1 MVGCRGRLS
10 ARHYPD
16 AMSSRVVVTLA
27 GDVLDPTRPVL
38 HADDLGAVRGDGVF
52 ETLLVR
58 GGKACR
64 VDAHLARLRRSA
76 AAVDLTEPDVDAWTR
91 AIGIA
96 ATAWGTAEEG
106 AMRLYLSRGREDGD
120 GGETALLTVSA
131 VPARVASARTAGV
144 SALTLA
150 RGYSVDVAGAA
161 PWTLL
166 GAKTL
171 SYAVNMAA
179 LRHAQRAGFDDVIF
193 RSAEG
198 YVLEGPRSTVVAV
211 TDRVMTTPP
220 VEHGVLPGTTVDALY
235 DVAGSAGFT
244 CRRSP
249 LRVADL
255 VLADSVWLVSSITLA
270 AKVHTLGDVALGE
283 TPLDETVRA
292 LVDTAVQ
299 L

>member
-1 MVGCRGRLS
+1 MT
-10 ARHYPD
+10 
-16 AMSSRVVVTLA
+16 SRVVVTLA
-27 GDVLDPTRPVL
+27 GDVLDPAVPVL

-58 GGKACR
+58 DGTVCR
-64 VDAHLARLRRSA
+64 LDAHLARLRRSA
-76 AAVDLTEPDVDAWTR
+76 AAVDLGEPDLDAWTR

-106 AMRLYLSRGREDGD
+106 AMRLYLSRGREFDD
-120 GGETALLTVSA
+120 GGETAVVTVSA
-131 VPARVASARTAGV
+131 IPPRVASARAAGV
-144 SALTLA
+144 TATTLA
-150 RGYSVDVAGAA
+150 RGYSVDVAADA

-179 LRHAQRAGFDDVIF
+179 LRHAQREGFDDVIF

-211 TDRVMTTPP
+211 TDRVVTTPP
-220 VEHGVLPGTTVDALY
+220 VEHGVLPGTTVDALFETAS
-235 DVAGSAGFT
+235 DAGFT
-244 CRRSP
+244 CRRAP
-249 LRVADL
+249 LRIADL

-270 AKVHTLGDVALGE
+270 AKVTTLDSTVFGVTALDGAIRE
-283 TPLDETVRA
+283 W
-292 LVDTAVQ
+292 VDTAVSR
-299 L
+299 